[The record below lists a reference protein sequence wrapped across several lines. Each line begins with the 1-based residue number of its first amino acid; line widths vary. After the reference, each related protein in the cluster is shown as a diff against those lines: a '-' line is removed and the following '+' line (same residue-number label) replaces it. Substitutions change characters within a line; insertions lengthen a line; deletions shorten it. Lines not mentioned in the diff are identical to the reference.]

1 MNEIIEYI
9 YEHTKD
15 IALNDM
21 NNKDEISEYYKRY
34 LEKTYSDIEK
44 VIGTTEQK
52 KQIFAELERK
62 MWLKRNT
69 IEKQQILIP
78 DLAFE
83 EIKRLSNIG
92 FLLARKKLYQQNNIK
107 VDDDLVI
114 QDIEK
119 NIEKMKSN
127 YEKVLEYNKEEA
139 MHLVSEGCLDYNY
152 ASKTVD
158 ITSLRIGEIVE
169 KLKLCKEQLN

>member
-15 IALNDM
+15 IVLNDM

-69 IEKQQILIP
+69 IEKP
-78 DLAFE
+78 E
-83 EIKRLSNIG
+83 KPKLSG
-92 FLLARKKLYQQNNIK
+92 FDA
-107 VDDDLVI
+107 
-114 QDIEK
+114 
-119 NIEKMKSN
+119 
-127 YEKVLEYNKEEA
+127 
-139 MHLVSEGCLDYNY
+139 SEC
-152 ASKTVD
+152 TV
-158 ITSLRIGEIVE
+158 EM
-169 KLKLCKEQLN
+169 